1 MKRREL
7 SDKDLL
13 SSCSEIGPDDN
24 VDPRTFFE
32 EKCAKKTNRKALQ
45 LCGEV
50 AKTLSFALA
59 WEMRD
64 DLLGLLQIDSVVPAP
79 DSTHLLVTFSL
90 APSAGAVVQSEVIKY
105 RLRRATGKLRALVA
119 AAIHRRRVP
128 DLAFHLAI
136 RMGVD
141 E

>member
-1 MKRREL
+1 MKRRKA
-7 SDKDLL
+7 SRKDLL

-32 EKCAKKTNRKALQ
+32 DRCEKKTNRKAIQ

-64 DLLGLLQIDSVVPAP
+64 DRLSLLQVDSVVPAP
-79 DSTHLLVTFSL
+79 DSTRLLVTVSL
-90 APSAGAVVQSEVIKY
+90 APSAGGDVQSEEIQDG
-105 RLRRATGKLRALVA
+105 LRRATGKLRALVA

-128 DLAFHLAI
+128 DLAFHLAM
-136 RMGVD
+136 RKEVD
-141 E
+141 Q